1 MGLQFRAALMSVWED
16 VKKAF
21 AEGKFKTY
29 ARWGGI
35 LNVFGIIISLFIFHG
50 CVTHIIVGVA
60 ASVLVGIL
68 ELPFCCTCLVC
79 CNKIAEHLKF
89 FEVYFARG
97 LLYIGM
103 GIAMV
108 ALVAVD
114 SCWVVPFWGL
124 VLAATGVC
132 YCIGHF
138 RGEKYDAKDAQAS
151 GLGIDADQVKLKA
164 ATHAMGIV

>member
-1 MGLQFRAALMSVWED
+1 MSVWED

-89 FEVYFARG
+89 FEIYFARG
-97 LLYIGM
+97 IFYMFLGACMCALL
-103 GIAMV
+103 AMKV
-108 ALVAVD
+108 RTPLHHCSDRRVNRHHGAVFVSGRQVLCRSILGTRPDLHWRVLLCRALPRREV
-114 SCWVVPFWGL
+114 
-124 VLAATGVC
+124 
-132 YCIGHF
+132 
-138 RGEKYDAKDAQAS
+138 R
-151 GLGIDADQVKLKA
+151 GLGCQCAGPG
-164 ATHAMGIV
+164 H